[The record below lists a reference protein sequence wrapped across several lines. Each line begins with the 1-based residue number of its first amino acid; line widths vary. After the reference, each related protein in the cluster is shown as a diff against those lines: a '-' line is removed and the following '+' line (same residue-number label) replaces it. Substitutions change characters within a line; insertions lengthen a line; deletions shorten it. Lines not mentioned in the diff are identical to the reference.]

1 MRDDFGR
8 EINYLRISLTD
19 KCNLRCIYCM
29 PEEGVKKLEHRDILS
44 FDEIVEIVRE
54 AAKLGINK
62 LRLTGG
68 EPLIR
73 KGIVE
78 LCRELK
84 AIEGIEEI
92 ALTTNGTLL
101 PQLAKPL
108 KEAGVQRLN
117 ISLDTLDPDK
127 YRKMTRLGNLDD
139 ALRGIQAAVDAGL
152 GPIKINSVLIGGFN
166 DDEIEK
172 MVGLTRQYP
181 IEMRY
186 IELMPIGN
194 TRIFG
199 EEAYIPCETV
209 LQRVPELEPIPQD
222 NGVAARYRIPGA
234 PGTVGLIRPLSCSFC
249 DRCCRMRLTADG
261 YLKPCLHSK
270 EEIPIRGLHGEAL
283 RQCLQQA
290 ILHKPKEHGELSA
303 HTRSEADRNM
313 NAIGG

>member
-1 MRDDFGR
+1 MQDEFGR

-29 PEEGVKKLEHRDILS
+29 PEEGVPKMEHRDILS
-44 FDEIVEIVRE
+44 FDEILEIVRE
-54 AAKLGINK
+54 AAALGINK

-73 KGIVE
+73 RGVVDLI
-78 LCRELK
+78 RDLK
-84 AIEGIEEI
+84 AIPGIDEI

-101 PQLAKPL
+101 SKLAVPL

-117 ISLDTLDPDK
+117 ISLDTLDPEK
-127 YRKMTRLGNLDD
+127 YRKMTRVGNVADTL
-139 ALRGIQAAVDAGL
+139 AGIQAAMDAGL

-166 DDEIEK
+166 DDEIET
-172 MVGLTRQYP
+172 MVGLTRKYP

-186 IELMPIGN
+186 IELMPIGDTN
-194 TRIFG
+194 IFG
-199 EEAYIPCETV
+199 ENAYIPCETV
-209 LQRVPELEPIPQD
+209 LQRIPELEPIPQD

-249 DRCCRMRLTADG
+249 DRCCRLRLTADG
-261 YLKPCLHSK
+261 FLKPCLHSK
-270 EEIPIRGLHGEAL
+270 EEIPIRGLHGDEL
-283 RQCLQQA
+283 RACLQKA
-290 ILHKPKEHGELSA
+290 IRRKPKEHGELSA
-303 HTRSEADRNM
+303 HSRSEADRNM

>member
-186 IELMPIGN
+186 IELMPIGD

-283 RQCLQQA
+283 RKCLQRA

-303 HTRSEADRNM
+303 HSRSEADRNM

>member
-29 PEEGVKKLEHRDILS
+29 PEEGVTKLEHRDILS

-73 KGIVE
+73 RGVVE

-101 PQLAKPL
+101 PKLAKPL
-108 KEAGVQRLN
+108 KEAGVQRIN
-117 ISLDTLDPDK
+117 ISLDTMDPVK
-127 YRKMTRLGNLDD
+127 YRKMTRVGELDD
-139 ALRGIQAAVDAGL
+139 ALNGIRAAVEAGL

-166 DDEIEK
+166 DDEIET
-172 MVGLTRQYP
+172 MVGLTKQYP

-186 IELMPIGN
+186 IELMPIGDTN
-194 TRIFG
+194 IFG
-199 EEAYIPCETV
+199 ENAYIPCETV
-209 LQRVPELEPIPQD
+209 LQRMPELEPIPQD
-222 NGVAARYRIPGA
+222 NGVAARYRLPGA
-234 PGTVGLIRPLSCSFC
+234 LGTVGLIRPLSCSFC

-261 YLKPCLHSK
+261 FLKPCLHSK

-283 RQCLQQA
+283 RECLQRA
-290 ILHKPKEHGELSA
+290 ILRKPKEHGELSA
-303 HTRSEADRNM
+303 HSRSEADRNM

>member
-29 PEEGVKKLEHRDILS
+29 PEEGVTKLEHRDILS

-73 KGIVE
+73 RGVVD

-101 PQLAKPL
+101 PKLAKPL
-108 KEAGVQRLN
+108 KEAGVQRIN
-117 ISLDTLDPDK
+117 ISLDTMDPVK
-127 YRKMTRLGNLDD
+127 YRKMTRVGELDD
-139 ALRGIQAAVDAGL
+139 ALNGIRAAVEAGL

-166 DDEIEK
+166 DDEIET
-172 MVGLTRQYP
+172 MVGLTKQYP

-186 IELMPIGN
+186 IELMPIGDTN
-194 TRIFG
+194 IFG
-199 EEAYIPCETV
+199 ENAYIPCETV
-209 LQRVPELEPIPQD
+209 LQRMPELEPIPQD
-222 NGVAARYRIPGA
+222 NGVAARYRLPGA
-234 PGTVGLIRPLSCSFC
+234 LGTVGLIRPLSCSFC

-261 YLKPCLHSK
+261 FLKPCLHSK

-283 RQCLQQA
+283 RECLQRA
-290 ILHKPKEHGELSA
+290 ILRKPKEHGELSA
-303 HTRSEADRNM
+303 HSRSEADRNM

>member
-29 PEEGVKKLEHRDILS
+29 PEEGVAKLEHRDILS
-44 FDEIVEIVRE
+44 FDEIIAIVRE

-73 KGIVE
+73 RGVVDLI
-78 LCRELK
+78 RELK
-84 AIEGIEEI
+84 AIEGIDEI
-92 ALTTNGTLL
+92 SLTTNGSLL
-101 PQLAKPL
+101 TKMAKPL

-117 ISLDTLDPDK
+117 ISLDTMDPVK
-127 YRKMTRLGNLDD
+127 YKKMTRVGNLEDT
-139 ALRGIQAAVDAGL
+139 LNGIRAAVEAGL

-166 DDEIEK
+166 DDEIEN
-172 MVGLTRQYP
+172 MVGLTRKYP

-186 IELMPIGN
+186 IELMPIGD
-194 TRIFG
+194 THIFG
-199 EEAYIPCETV
+199 EDAYIPCETV
-209 LQRVPELEPIPQD
+209 LQRCPDLVPLPQD
-222 NGVAARYRIPGA
+222 NGVAARYKIPGA
-234 PGTVGLIRPLSCSFC
+234 PGSVGLIRPLSCSFC

-270 EEIPIRGLHGEAL
+270 EEILVRGLEGDEL
-283 RQCLQQA
+283 RECLRRA
-290 ILHKPKEHGELSA
+290 ILRKPQEHGELSA
-303 HTRSEADRNM
+303 HSRSEADRNM